1 MPSHEKYVL
10 STFVN
15 IWFQNLRCWNSKFVK
30 IWFQNLRC
38 WNSMKRL
45 WNLNP
50 LKFKLSLTQPKP
62 VLSRILCKTVR
73 TTVLKCLHKT
83 LHKNV
88 YIKPHTEEVW
98 FHKENFSSPVFPL
111 QVLKGCD
118 RQRWLRNIIH
128 VFPLAHEYLRVKVL
142 TQFQKVVFFR

>member
-1 MPSHEKYVL
+1 MHIGKLFCAISWKIRVIDICKDL
-10 STFVN
+10 V
-15 IWFQNLRCWNSKFVK
+15 SKSK
-30 IWFQNLRC
+30 
-38 WNSMKRL
+38 M
-45 WNLNP
+45 
-50 LKFKLSLTQPKP
+50 LKFYEKIMKSKSTQVQIILNTTFRLEP

-118 RQRWLRNIIH
+118 SQRWLRNIIH